1 MNVQNVQDQLS
12 EMNKGSVETTLRFAK
27 IYMSS
32 AEKLLKLQLDAAKTA
47 LEENARNAR
56 TLMEVKDPQ
65 QAVAVRT
72 KLAEAS
78 MESAMS
84 FSRNV
89 YEVASQTQ
97 QEITALLEER
107 LSDFN
112 KSVTGSVDKAAKNAP
127 AGADVAVAALKS
139 TMAATTA
146 AVDSMTKAAKQVAEF
161 AEASM
166 RAATSAST
174 EAMKNVTKTPKK

>member
-1 MNVQNVQDQLS
+1 MNMQNVQDQLS
-12 EMNKGSVETTLRFAK
+12 EMNKGNVETTLRFAK

-32 AEKLLKLQLDAAKTA
+32 AEKLLKLQLDAAKAA

-56 TLMEVKDPQ
+56 ALMEVKDPQ
-65 QAVAVRT
+65 QAVSVRT

-112 KSVTGSVDKAAKNAP
+112 KSMAGGVDKAAKNAP
-127 AGADVAVAALKS
+127 PGADVAVAALKS
-139 TMAATTA
+139 TVAATTA

-166 RAATSAST
+166 RAATSASA
-174 EAMKNVTKTPKK
+174 EAMKGATRGTKK

>member
-1 MNVQNVQDQLS
+1 MNVQNVQEQLS
-12 EMNKGSVETTLRFAK
+12 EMNKGSVETTLKFAK
-27 IYMSS
+27 IYMGS
-32 AEKLLKLQLDAAKTA
+32 AEKLLKLQLEAAKSA

-56 TLMEVKDPQ
+56 ALMEAKDVQ
-65 QAVAVRT
+65 QAVALRT

-78 MESAMS
+78 MESAMN

-97 QEITALLEER
+97 QEITSLLEER
-107 LSDFN
+107 LSEFN
-112 KSVTGSVDKAAKNAP
+112 KSVAGSVDKAAKNAP
-127 AGADVAVAALKS
+127 AGTDVAVAALKS
-139 TMAATTA
+139 TVAATSA

-166 RAATSAST
+166 RAATSASA
-174 EAMKNVTKTPKK
+174 EAMKGAAKTPKK

>member
-1 MNVQNVQDQLS
+1 MSMQNVQEQLS
-12 EMNKGSVETTLRFAK
+12 ELNRGNVETTLRFAK

-47 LEENARNAR
+47 LDENARNAKA
-56 TLMEVKDPQ
+56 LMEAKDPQ
-65 QAVAVRT
+65 QALALRT

-97 QEITALLEER
+97 QEITSLLEER
-107 LSDFN
+107 LAEFN
-112 KSVTGSVDKAAKNAP
+112 KSVAGSVDKAAKNAP

-139 TMAATTA
+139 TVAATTA

-166 RAATSAST
+166 RAATSASA
-174 EAMKNVTKTPKK
+174 EVMKGAGKAPKK